1 MADRH
6 PLIGCVMGIGLH
18 IGIDLV
24 RDRKTKEK
32 ATREA
37 EMILF
42 KCMEKGVAFKTIDGN
57 MITLRPALVIT
68 QEEMDGAL
76 DVIEEAIGE
85 VERGS
90 NY

>member
-37 EMILF
+37 EAVMF
-42 KCMEKGVAFKTIDGN
+42 KCMERGVAFKTIDGN

-68 QEEMDGAL
+68 QQQMDGAL
-76 DVIEEAIGE
+76 DVIEGAIGD
-85 VERGS
+85 VERGA